1 MMKKYSEIVEC
12 GEERGKYQVSVE
24 TNDVALLKHVGEMLK
39 NQLQRSGKQY
49 RIEYRIE
56 TKASSFIRWLLS

>member
-12 GEERGKYQVSVE
+12 REEHGKYQVSVE
-24 TNDVALLKHVGEMLK
+24 TNDVALLKHVSEMLK

-56 TKASSFIRWLLS
+56 TNTSSFIRWLLS